1 MTTASITPA
10 EPEDNGEDGFAEGP
24 DGDQPMSFWDHIGEL
39 RNRLMKAA
47 LGVIIGFAVCFT
59 YATEL
64 RELLAIPLHKAWVE
78 AGFSGKPQ
86 LNALG
91 MMDVFIT
98 DMRVAIA
105 GALFTAGPVIFYQFW
120 MFISPGLYSR
130 EKKFAIPFVLLSMLM
145 FVLGAMFCYFVVL
158 PWTIQWLFQYGT
170 TSATAD
176 TQVVYQLTINNYIR
190 DATKILLAFGCVF
203 EFPLLVA
210 FLSAAGAI
218 DHNTLLRFWKISV
231 VLIFVMSAFLT
242 PPEPVSQ
249 FMMAAPMIVL
259 FFISVGVAYL
269 ITKSKRSGETSLDT
283 TDKK

>member
-1 MTTASITPA
+1 MTKSLPKADEDSL
-10 EPEDNGEDGFAEGP
+10 DNGEDGFAEGP

-39 RNRLMKAA
+39 RRRLMGAA
-47 LGVIIGFAVCFT
+47 IGVIIGFAVCFT

-64 RELLAIPLHKAWVE
+64 REFLAVPLHKAWIE
-78 AGFSGKPQ
+78 AGFTGKPQ

-105 GALFTAGPVIFYQFW
+105 GALFVAGPVIFYQFW
-120 MFISPGLYSR
+120 MFVSPGLYTR
-130 EKKFAIPFVLLSMLM
+130 EKRFAVPFVFLSMVM
-145 FVLGAMFCYFVVL
+145 FLLGAAFCYYVVL
-158 PWTIQWLFQYGT
+158 PWTIQWLFGYGT

-176 TQVVYQLTINNYIR
+176 TQVVYQLTINTYIR
-190 DATKILLAFGCVF
+190 DATKILLAFGAVF

-210 FLSAAGAI
+210 FLSAAGVI
-218 DHNTLLRFWKISV
+218 DHLTLLRFWKVSV
-231 VLIFVMSAFLT
+231 VIIFVMSAFLT

-249 FMMAAPMIVL
+249 FMMATPMIIL

-269 ITKSKRSGETSLDT
+269 ITKSRREAEEEADS
-283 TDKK
+283 